1 MPSFRTICRLVLAT
15 IVTYLAWSLFCQP
28 ASAGSPVIRVA
39 EVDMTQNPWCI
50 NRFLGSYDLETFTRI
65 TLAGEASSSWHPEA
79 LKAQAVMIRGIG
91 YWHFINAQ
99 WDDGDGWPI
108 CPGKPDYR
116 PHVLHPNRI
125 YFIPRYGA
133 ERGNENNQPNKR
145 ATETMPQVL
154 LRSNFTT
161 ADVYFN
167 DCLQQLSDR
176 LATEGRNY
184 ADILLNN
191 LYRPNGPGVTAG
203 CTALEPCSIDTD
215 RCQYQDLS
223 ISSRYSLAD
232 EQTSMTNR
240 TSPYGLAGATQ
251 TSEVTPMATP
261 RPAQRYWGHS
271 RMDGTITNPF
281 RQAGTYI
288 IGPTHGSMIEYRM
301 QLGGSY
307 SHLYVL
313 AISDRPGPVTVN
325 VYIDGLYKGQ
335 LQWAHNDNAV
345 HLAHGQFNVVY
356 GAHNIALEFY
366 PDLYQGAGADND
378 RNLYLKELGAANTAM
393 IDNLLQTLDG
403 Q

>member
-1 MPSFRTICRLVLAT
+1 MPSFRAICRLVLSM
-15 IVTYLAWSLFCQP
+15 IVTYLAWSLLCPP
-28 ASAGSPVIRVA
+28 ASADSPVIRVA

-79 LKAQAVMIRGIG
+79 LKAQAVIIRGIG
-91 YWHFINAQ
+91 YWHYINPQ
-99 WDDGDGWPI
+99 WDDNWPV
-108 CPGKPDYR
+108 CPGKPDYY

-133 ERGNENNQPNKR
+133 ERGNQGNQPNKR
-145 ATETMPQVL
+145 ATETMPNVL

-167 DCLQQLSDR
+167 DCLQQLSNG
-176 LATEGRNY
+176 LANGGLNY

-191 LYRPNGPGVTAG
+191 LYHPNGPGVTAG
-203 CTALEPCSIDTD
+203 CTVLAPCTD
-215 RCQYQDLS
+215 DSDHCQYQDLS

-232 EQTSMTNR
+232 GQTSMSNR
-240 TSPYGLAGATQ
+240 TSPFGLAGATQ
-251 TSEVTPMATP
+251 TSEVTPVTTP
-261 RPAQRYWGHS
+261 RPAYRYWGHS

-281 RQAGTYI
+281 GQAGTYI

-301 QLGGSY
+301 QFGGSY

-335 LQWAHNDNAV
+335 LQWAHNDNAA
-345 HLAHGQFNVVY
+345 HLAHGQFNVIY

-378 RNLYLKELGAANTAM
+378 RNLYLKELGAANTTM
-393 IDNLLQTLDG
+393 MNNLLQTFDG